1 MINKLETLALKAIVM
16 KDPEYFTRKV
26 CRYYSE
32 KFHTPLLEVH
42 DLPWTFVFNNYLEH
56 VIESNNSRNEIYELS
71 LEVIYPEMSKTE
83 EQKNVAFAEMIER
96 QEQEKMAD
104 KIIADKMK
112 DTLVADENINMEST
126 DFSHLDEEME
136 ED

>member
-42 DLPWTFVFNNYLEH
+42 DLPWAFVFNNYLEH

-83 EQKNVAFAEMIER
+83 EEKNVAFAEMIER

-104 KIIADKMK
+104 KIIAEKMK
-112 DTLVADENINMEST
+112 DTPVADENINMEST